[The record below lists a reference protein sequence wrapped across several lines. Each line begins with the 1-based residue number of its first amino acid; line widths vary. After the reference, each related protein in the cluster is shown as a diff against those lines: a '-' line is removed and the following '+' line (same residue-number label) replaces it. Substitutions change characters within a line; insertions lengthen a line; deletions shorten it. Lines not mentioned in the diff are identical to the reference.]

1 VLETHGLT
9 RQFGGLTAVHQVDL
23 TIKDGEIVSIIGP
36 NGAGKTTMF
45 NLITGQF
52 RPTAGRISFRGTD
65 ITGWSPHAIATA
77 GITRTFQATRVF
89 GEFDLVQNVMIGRH
103 CRTRSGVFAALV
115 RGRRFREEERGSEDA
130 AREVLAFVG
139 LDAQARRRA
148 AELPTEAQQRL
159 AIALALG
166 GAPKLL
172 LLDEPT
178 GGMTD
183 EDVGRLVALIHRIRE
198 RGVTIGL
205 IEHRMK
211 VVMGISDRVIVLDH
225 GGKIAE
231 GTPVTVQQD
240 PIVIAAYLGTSGDG
254 R

>member
-1 VLETHGLT
+1 MLETHGLT

-23 TIKDGEIVSIIGP
+23 TIRDGEIVSIIGP

-148 AELPTEAQQRL
+148 DELPTEAQQRL

-231 GTPVTVQQD
+231 GTAVTVQQD

>member
-103 CRTRSGVFAALV
+103 CRTRSGVFAALA

-130 AREVLAFVG
+130 AHEVLAFVG

-231 GTPVTVQQD
+231 GTPVAVQQD
-240 PIVIAAYLGTSGDG
+240 PIVIAAYLGTSGDA

>member
-1 VLETHGLT
+1 VLETRGLT
-9 RQFGGLTAVHQVDL
+9 RQFGGLLAVNGVDL
-23 TIKDGEIVSIIGP
+23 TIKDREIVSIIGP

-45 NLITGQF
+45 NLVTGQF
-52 RPTAGRISFRGTD
+52 PPTTGRISFRGTD
-65 ITGWSPHAIATA
+65 VTGWPPHAIAAA
-77 GITRTFQATRVF
+77 GITRTFQATQVF
-89 GEFDLVQNVMIGRH
+89 GEFDLVRNMLISRH
-103 CRTRSGVFAALV
+103 CRTRAGVFAALA
-115 RGRRFREEERGSEDA
+115 RSRWCREEERRSEEA

-139 LDAQARRRA
+139 LGAEATRRA
-148 AELPTEAQQRL
+148 SELPMEAQQRL

-166 GAPKLL
+166 ADPALL

-183 EDVGRLVALIHRIRE
+183 EEAGRLVALIHRIRE
-198 RGVTIGL
+198 RGITVGL

-225 GGKIAE
+225 GAKIAE
-231 GTPVTVQQD
+231 GTPVEIRENPV
-240 PIVIAAYLGTSGDG
+240 VIAAYLGTGGDA

>member
-9 RQFGGLTAVHQVDL
+9 RQFGGLTAVDHVDL
-23 TIKDGEIVSIIGP
+23 TIKEGEIVSIIGP
-36 NGAGKTTMF
+36 NGAGKTTVF

-52 RPTAGRISFRGTD
+52 RPTGGRIAFRGTD
-65 ITGWSPHAIATA
+65 ITGWSPHAVAAA

-89 GEFDLVQNVMIGRH
+89 GEFDLVRNVMIGRH
-103 CRTRSGVFAALV
+103 CRTRSGVLAALA

-139 LDAQARRRA
+139 LDAQARRPA
-148 AELPTEAQQRL
+148 AELPTEAQQRI
-159 AIALALG
+159 AIAMALG
-166 GAPKLL
+166 AAPKLL

-183 EDVGRLVALIHRIRE
+183 GEVERLVALIHRIRE

-240 PIVIAAYLGTSGDG
+240 PVVIAAYLGTSGDG

>member
-103 CRTRSGVFAALV
+103 CRTRAGVFAALA
-115 RGRRFREEERGSEDA
+115 RGRRFREEERESEDA

-148 AELPTEAQQRL
+148 DELPTEAQQRL

>member
-1 VLETHGLT
+1 VLETRGLT
-9 RQFGGLTAVHQVDL
+9 RQFGGLLAVNAVDL

-52 RPTAGRISFRGTD
+52 PPTAGRIAFRDTD
-65 ITGWSPHAIATA
+65 ITGWAPHAVAAA

-89 GEFDLVQNVMIGRH
+89 GEFDLLRNVLISRH
-103 CRTRSGVFAALV
+103 CRTRAGVLAALA
-115 RGRRFREEERGSEDA
+115 RSRRCQSEEQRSEEA

-139 LDAQARRRA
+139 LGSAVTRRA
-148 AELPTEAQQRL
+148 SELPMEAQQRL

-166 GAPKLL
+166 AEPALL

-183 EDVGRLVALIHRIRE
+183 EEAGRLVALIHRIRE
-198 RGVTIGL
+198 RGITIGL

-225 GGKIAE
+225 GAKIAE
-231 GTPVTVQQD
+231 GTPVEIREN
-240 PIVIAAYLGTSGDG
+240 PAVIAAYLGTERDG